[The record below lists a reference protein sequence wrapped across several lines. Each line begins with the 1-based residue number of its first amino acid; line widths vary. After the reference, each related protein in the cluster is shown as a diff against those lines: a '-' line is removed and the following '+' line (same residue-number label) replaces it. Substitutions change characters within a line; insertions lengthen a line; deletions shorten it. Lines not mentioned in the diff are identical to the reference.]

1 MSATFDPA
9 RSATRLPVAGA
20 SAAGNLAPAANDN
33 HPDLNRNGLLRA
45 ALRHFAEHGL
55 GAAELAQR
63 NAQAAFFAGDRKEYR
78 HWLDICRALD
88 RRMAEACA
96 FHQEAGR

>member
-1 MSATFDPA
+1 MTATFDPVRSVA
-9 RSATRLPVAGA
+9 RRSAGGA
-20 SAAGNLAPAANDN
+20 SWTSGLAPAANDN
-33 HPDLNRNGLLRA
+33 HPDLTRNGLLRA

-63 NAQAAFFAGDRKEYR
+63 NAEQAFFAGNRKEYR

-88 RRMAEACA
+88 RRLADACA
-96 FHQEAGR
+96 FRQDASR

>member
-1 MSATFDPA
+1 MTATFDPA
-9 RSATRLPVAGA
+9 RRAAPLPVTSA
-20 SAAGNLAPAANDN
+20 SAASNLAPAANDN
-33 HPDLNRNGLLRA
+33 HQDLNRNGLLRA

-63 NAQAAFFAGDRKEYR
+63 NAEQAFFAGNRKEYR

-88 RRMAEACA
+88 RRLADACA
-96 FHQEAGR
+96 FRQDTGR